1 MPYTN
6 KQICIPP
13 ELPELLKQ
21 FTKAAIRT
29 QPQDLIQWAAEY
41 FGAVC
46 RGETP
51 PGREWSEPVASS
63 NCVEL
68 TPELLKALHSRV
80 GGRLIIHVSE
90 LAQMWKM
97 LRLPIDMFNSVM
109 AVGRFTEEI
118 EWLKFLTLACSS
130 LGVTI
135 SKTLKVACEVLS
147 SDHDGGPARIP
158 FSTFQFLYKYIAEV
172 DGEISAS
179 HVSRML
185 AYIEQEVIGPDGLIK
200 VNDFTQNPRV
210 RLE

>member
-1 MPYTN
+1 MPQTD

-29 QPQDLIQWAAEY
+29 QPQDLIQWAADY
-41 FGAVC
+41 FGAMT
-46 RGETP
+46 RGDIP
-51 PGREWSEPVASS
+51 PVRDRSEPVASS
-63 NCVEL
+63 NFAEL
-68 TPELLKALHSRV
+68 TPELLKILHSRV
-80 GGRLIIHVSE
+80 AGRLIIHVNE
-90 LAQMWKM
+90 LAQMWKV
-97 LRLPIDMFNSVM
+97 LSLPPELLNSVIN
-109 AVGRFTEEI
+109 VGRFTEEI
-118 EWLKFLTLACSS
+118 EWLKFLALACSS

-135 SKTLKVACEVLS
+135 SKTLKIACEVLS
-147 SDHDGGPARIP
+147 SDHDCGPARIP
-158 FSTFQFLYKYIAEV
+158 FSTFQFLYTYIAEV